1 MMTELT
7 PRAPSPALP
16 TTPPGLGRRK
26 PPVKPR
32 RQSVVH
38 WPIVAIAAGLATL
51 FVVGLIVSA
60 AQRRHVWVAKVETP
74 VQIASAPVSTVAT
87 ANSEVLIE
95 TRQARND
102 ERSAPLLMPVLG
114 PVPETKPAPK
124 LTTAPPVVTP
134 VALVKA
140 APQPPA
146 MAFKQRKPRSP
157 DELCRALLAVSE
169 VNLDTIPGS
178 SVKLLA
184 IEKTQQGQATHLVPE
199 LLAKRPDLSG
209 LPMRMG
215 YDCQLGKE
223 SAENLQVLSRKLRV
237 YLSQSVPNDGID
249 TRIDAVALRK
259 KLLEGNDGAR
269 KEWLQAEAVP
279 ALVQLLQA
287 EERPLRVLLVEL
299 L

>member
-16 TTPPGLGRRK
+16 TTRPGLGRRK

-32 RQSVVH
+32 QQSVVH

-87 ANSEVLIE
+87 ANSEVPIE
-95 TRQARND
+95 TPQAPND
-102 ERSAPLLMPVLG
+102 EQPAPLLMPVLG
-114 PVPETKPAPK
+114 PAPDTKPPPKLVEPAVVAPK
-124 LTTAPPVVTP
+124 ATVQLPATP
-134 VALVKA
+134 
-140 APQPPA
+140 
-146 MAFKQRKPRSP
+146 FKQRKPRSP
-157 DELCRALLAVSE
+157 DELCRTLLAAPE
-169 VNLDTIPGS
+169 LNLDTVPGS
-178 SVKLLA
+178 SLKLLA

-215 YDCQLGKE
+215 YDCQIGKE
-223 SAENLQVLSRKLRV
+223 PAENLQVLSRKLRV

-259 KLLEGNDGAR
+259 KLLEGN
-269 KEWLQAEAVP
+269 
-279 ALVQLLQA
+279 
-287 EERPLRVLLVEL
+287 
-299 L
+299 